1 MLSWQGASEWP
12 VLALG
17 AVMPLIVF
25 FCYRLLFES
34 QSAFGEVVK
43 LVIDQHRLDLLT
55 KVLRQR
61 CRQP

>member
-1 MLSWQGASEWP
+1 
-12 VLALG
+12 
-17 AVMPLIVF
+17 MPLIVF